1 MSLRNDTLGMNKSCY
16 HHQYYLGSLARLQ
29 RKYANVR
36 RVTTRTFSA
45 GNDTKYSTSLGLF
58 QLQLLVCR
66 IFFKIGQFSL
76 LTCGRLNTQIVVIF
90 FLKKRAK
97 DKEIFA

>member
-1 MSLRNDTLGMNKSCY
+1 MNKSCY
-16 HHQYYLGSLARLQ
+16 HHQDYLGSLAHQQ
-29 RKYANVR
+29 RKYVNVR
-36 RVTTRTFSA
+36 RITTRTFSA

-76 LTCGRLNTQIVVIF
+76 LTCGRLNTQIVVNF
-90 FLKKRAK
+90 FLKKEQRIRK
-97 DKEIFA
+97 FLPN